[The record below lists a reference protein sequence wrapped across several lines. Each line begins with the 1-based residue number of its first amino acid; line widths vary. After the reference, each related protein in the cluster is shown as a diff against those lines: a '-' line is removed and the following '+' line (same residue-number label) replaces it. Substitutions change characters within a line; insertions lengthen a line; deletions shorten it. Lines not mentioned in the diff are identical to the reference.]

1 MQSMMP
7 DSSTSTSERV
17 PLLIIRPVANGEMK
31 TRFWNIGPRQKFIT
45 LLQRF
50 RSEFLLA
57 RAQKI
62 DGLDWNIL
70 RQSQKP
76 EVYDFA
82 RRYGLKIDEEE

>member
-1 MQSMMP
+1 MH
-7 DSSTSTSERV
+7 DSSASKSERV
-17 PLLIIRPVANGEMK
+17 PTLIIRSASAEEMK
-31 TRFWNIGPRQKFIT
+31 TRFWNIGPRQKFII

-57 RAQKI
+57 RSQKI
-62 DGLDWNIL
+62 DDLDWLIL

-82 RRYGLKIDEEE
+82 RRYGLRIDEEE